1 MLYPF
6 LESIILGFQKQEIE
20 IAHSHA
26 NAMDI
31 VETAYKKKKSGY
43 RQYSALSKH
52 AAKHSEEHIGKM
64 LSLMEHKTLRE
75 AHKEA
80 MKQVGA

>member
-1 MLYPF
+1 
-6 LESIILGFQKQEIE
+6 
-20 IAHSHA
+20 
-26 NAMDI
+26 MDI
-31 VETAYKKKKSGY
+31 IETAYKNKKIEY
-43 RQYSALSKH
+43 RQYTALSKH
-52 AAKHSEEHIGKM
+52 AAKHSEEHIAKM

>member
-1 MLYPF
+1 
-6 LESIILGFQKQEIE
+6 
-20 IAHSHA
+20 
-26 NAMDI
+26 MDI
-31 VETAYKKKKSGY
+31 VEEAYKKKKIGY
-43 RQYSALSKH
+43 RQYTALSKH
-52 AAKHSEEHIGKM
+52 AAKHTEEHIARM